1 MYTLLFL
8 SIVSYR
14 WVYIVVPFDSHLI
27 PICIMFSYPEKQ
39 ENQLF
44 SLTLQ

>member
-1 MYTLLFL
+1 MYIILFL

-27 PICIMFSYPEKQ
+27 PICTVFSYPKSKKT
-39 ENQLF
+39 NCF
-44 SLTLQ
+44 H